1 MHKLFK
7 TAAVV
12 VASTLLTSAAMAAE
26 VNLTSQTAGAG
37 TPVGLTATALVEYAS
52 ERGIA
57 NIQLKDGQ
65 TGTVYMQ
72 AVAEGKVDIVNGPF
86 ILPFLMT
93 RGAGPYGKLGK
104 EKGAELGKKIRLLYP
119 YTLSVFYLYA
129 FDAKGIKSWED
140 LNGRKVLN
148 GPPRGAATSNS
159 KALIQ
164 LVTGFK
170 ADKDYESVTVNWN
183 QVASA
188 VIDGTADAA
197 VITDLFPG
205 PRVTRISASG
215 AMTAISLPKDKFESE
230 AGQKLLNKP
239 GSVAFSIPMADV
251 KASFGDGWTV
261 ISEDDT
267 FRGMAITGGDMVNAS
282 MDEEVAYQLT
292 KAHIENIDKIKALA
306 PFMAS
311 INFGVLDPK
320 VAGLCG
326 PNPVKFHPGAVRAWE
341 EAGHE
346 VPECAKS

>member
-1 MHKLFK
+1 VLRNLIK
-7 TAAVV
+7 TAVAATVV
-12 VASTLLTSAAMAAE
+12 LTTSVANAT

-37 TPVGLTATALVEYAS
+37 TPVALTATALVELAA

-104 EKGAELGKKIRLLYP
+104 EKGAELGNKIRLLYP

-129 FDAKGIKSWED
+129 YDAKGVKSWDD
-140 LNGRKVLN
+140 LKGRKVLN
-148 GPPRGAATSNS
+148 GPPRGAAVSNS
-159 KALIQ
+159 RALIQ
-164 LVTGFK
+164 LVAGLK

-183 QVASA
+183 QIASA
-188 VIDGTADAA
+188 MIDGSADAA

-205 PRVTRISASG
+205 PRVTRIGAAG
-215 AMTAISLPKDKFESE
+215 AMTAISIPKETFDSE
-230 AGQKLLNKP
+230 PGQKLLNKP
-239 GSVAFSIPMADV
+239 GSVAFTIPVAE
-251 KASFGDGWTV
+251 AQAGLGDGWT
-261 ISEDDT
+261 ILSEDDT
-267 FRGMAITGGDMVNAS
+267 FRGMAVTGGDMVNAD
-282 MDEEVAYQLT
+282 MDEEIAYQLT
-292 KAHIENIDKIKALA
+292 RAHIENLDKIKGLA
-306 PFMAS
+306 PFMAT

-341 EAGHE
+341 EAGHS
-346 VPECAKS
+346 VPECAKP